1 MFDIGALEL
10 LVLAALLAAVAWLLM
25 RRRDR

>member
-10 LVLAALLAAVAWLLM
+10 LIVVALVAAVVWLLM
-25 RRRDR
+25 RRRGR